1 MKKFFYVFYIFLMV
15 ITDSCTKEIF
25 LLTEENP
32 VSQDQASEIEKAE
45 EKEIDDDDPIEED
58 ELENPDIQGIG
69 PDKDE
74 PVGNNESNDSY
85 DDEQDAEYDTGSGF
99 HFSPHDWTHNPEM
112 HIDF

>member
-1 MKKFFYVFYIFLMV
+1 MKNFYYAFYIFLMI

-25 LLTEENP
+25 LMTEENP
-32 VSQDQASEIEKAE
+32 VLQDQACKIEKAE

-74 PVGNNESNDSY
+74 PVENNESNDSY
-85 DDEQDAEYDTGSGF
+85 DDEQDDEFETGSGF
-99 HFSPHDWTHNPEM
+99 HFIPHDWTHNPEI
-112 HIDF
+112 HVDF